1 MNAKAGGCPMS
12 RMSLRSRWGALA
24 TFCALAASGPAV
36 GQTYITFSPQDGTS
50 TYASAINAAGVVAGS
65 YCGDDACDGF
75 VRAADGTI
83 TAFEGPTLTTVPTSI
98 NRKGSIAGSYFDDSG
113 DGHGFLR
120 KPDGKLIRFDPSGST
135 NTVVYTINDGGVI
148 TGYYNTHGFIRAAD
162 GTITTFDPSGSVG
175 TVPTA
180 INAKGDIAGYYWVS
194 GSNAHGFLR
203 MADGTITSFDV
214 DGAQY
219 TQAFG
224 INEKDAIVGSGAGTI
239 GFARTPGGKITT
251 FAQGLPL
258 TQASGINAKGQVAGF
273 YTFGQAPYGHAY
285 VGSPKSGFTNFD
297 VPNGTQAQAFAIN
310 DSGVIAG
317 SYYDANGN
325 LDGFLRM
332 P

>member
-1 MNAKAGGCPMS
+1 MS
-12 RMSLRSRWGALA
+12 RTFLSSRWGALA

-83 TAFEGPTLTTVPTSI
+83 TTFKGPTLTTVPTAI
-98 NRKGSIAGSYFDDSG
+98 NRKGLIAGSYFDDSG
-113 DGHGFLR
+113 D
-120 KPDGKLIRFDPSGST
+120 PSGST
-135 NTVVYTINDGGVI
+135 NTVVYAMNDGGVI
-148 TGYYNTHGFIRAAD
+148 TGYYNKHGFIRAAD

-194 GSNAHGFLR
+194 GSYAHGFLR
-203 MADGTITSFDV
+203 IADGTITSFDV

-273 YTFGQAPYGHAY
+273 YTFSQAPYGHAY
-285 VGSPKSGFTNFD
+285 VGSLKSGFTNFD